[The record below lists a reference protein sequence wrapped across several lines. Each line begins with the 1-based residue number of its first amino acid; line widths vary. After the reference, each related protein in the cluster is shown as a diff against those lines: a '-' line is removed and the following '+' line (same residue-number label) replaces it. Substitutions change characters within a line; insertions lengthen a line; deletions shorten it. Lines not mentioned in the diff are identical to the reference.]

1 MGVKTSPSVFSRL
14 IDMVLAGMQHEIFA
28 YLDDIIVYA
37 KNLKDH
43 NRKCRMLLD
52 RLRSAKLLLDPRK
65 CFFLKQETEF
75 LGHKIGNNQL
85 KPSDKK
91 VAAVKNFPVPTNQK
105 KAKIF

>member
-1 MGVKTSPSVFSRL
+1 
-14 IDMVLAGMQHEIFA
+14 MQHEIFA

-37 KNLKDH
+37 KNLEDH

-65 CFFLKQETEF
+65 CFLLKRETEF

-91 VAAVKNFPVPTNQK
+91 
-105 KAKIF
+105 